1 MDISPVGSKNTAV
14 YLPRA
19 QAALEGPYAAA
30 KQQET
35 TAQVLTQ
42 SPAQQLQQ
50 AQQAQAQQVAPLSQT
65 QSQTGKGSVGQVLDI
80 SG

>member
-1 MDISPVGSKNTAV
+1 MDISAIGSSNTAV

-19 QAALEGPYAAA
+19 QADLKGPYAAA

-35 TAQVLTQ
+35 TAQVLSQ

-50 AQQAQAQQVAPLSQT
+50 AQQAQAQQPQPLSAT
-65 QSQTGKGSVGQVLDI
+65 QPGKGSVGQVLDV
-80 SG
+80 SA